1 MNVRRDLAAAGATG
15 IDRVAAYVAQ
25 LDERAAE
32 DARRKRILTHAVL
45 AAIALHLAIAFLV
58 PRPEPAPIVEEVV
71 REVIR
76 LTQTPRFAPPPP
88 KPVEPR
94 APTRRVPVP
103 DPTPE
108 EPEPIRAIE
117 PPLAPIVIDTDLAG
131 IPEAPPPPP
140 EPAIRFVSGE
150 VVAPRK
156 LFAPDP
162 AYPEIARRIRKQGVV
177 VLQLRL
183 ATDGTVESIE
193 PLTSIGFGL
202 EESAVDAVSKWRF
215 GPATLRG
222 EPIPVIYNLS
232 IRFSL
237 AN

>member
-1 MNVRRDLAAAGATG
+1 MNVRRDLAAPG

-25 LDERAAE
+25 LDERAEE
-32 DARRKRILTHAVL
+32 DARRRRILTQAVL
-45 AAIALHLAIAFLV
+45 AALALHLAIAFLV

-88 KPVEPR
+88 KPVEHR

-108 EPEPIRAIE
+108 EPEPIRAVE
-117 PPLAPIVIDTDLAG
+117 PALQPIVIEPDLAG
-131 IPEAPPPPP
+131 IPEAPPPP
-140 EPAIRFVSGE
+140 EPVIRFVSGE
-150 VVAPRK
+150 VVAPAK

-183 ATDGTVESIE
+183 AADGTVESIE
-193 PLTSIGFGL
+193 PLTALGFGL
-202 EESAVDAVSKWRF
+202 EESAVAAVSKWRF

-222 EPIPVIYNLS
+222 EPIPVLYNLS